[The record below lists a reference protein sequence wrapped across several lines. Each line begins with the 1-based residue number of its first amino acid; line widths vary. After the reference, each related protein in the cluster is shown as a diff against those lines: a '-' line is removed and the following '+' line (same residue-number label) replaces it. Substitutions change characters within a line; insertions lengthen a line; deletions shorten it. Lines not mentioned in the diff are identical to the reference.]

1 MKPSAADHRSLA
13 ASAIDLADRTYF
25 LSPEDEQPPPRLV
38 DSIRQYGILHPPLV
52 QQQSADRFIVV
63 AGWKRLIT
71 AVTLLHWDSVPCIV
85 VPADCPALHL
95 HSCLLEETLAGS
107 PLSLAEQS
115 AFFASLRETCAAED
129 ILPLLA
135 KLGHRPNRHQLEE
148 LLGLQKLA
156 PSALL
161 ALHRGILNYT
171 SGRKLLR
178 LSHAD
183 QETLVALITRFQLS
197 GSKQQKLIDQ
207 GTELLRRRQG
217 DLNTITTPFLAQMD
231 MSRQENIP
239 QQASALLNWL
249 HEQCFPR
256 SALAENEFSRRVAQL
271 NLPSTMRIEHSP
283 FFEEDS
289 VTLAL
294 TFADWRSLQKSL
306 PAIHHILA
314 ASDSAKTSRTQ

>member
-1 MKPSAADHRSLA
+1 MKSSAADHRSLA

-38 DSIRQYGILHPPLV
+38 ESIREYGMLHPPLV
-52 QQQSADRFIVV
+52 QQQSAGRFIVV

-71 AVTLLHWDSVPCIV
+71 AVTLLHWNSVPCIV
-85 VPADCPALHL
+85 VPADCPAQHL
-95 HSCLLEETLAGS
+95 HSCLLEESLAGS

-115 AFFASLRETCAAED
+115 AFFASLSEICPVED

-135 KLGHRPNRHQLEE
+135 KLGHRPNKHQLDE
-148 LLGLQKLA
+148 LLGLRKLA
-156 PSALL
+156 PSARF

-178 LSHAD
+178 LSSAD
-183 QETLVALITRFQLS
+183 QETLVAMITKFQLG

-207 GTELLRRRQG
+207 GTELLRREQV
-217 DLNTITTPFLAQMD
+217 DLKAITTPFLEHMD

-239 QQASALLNWL
+239 QQAAALLNWL

-256 SALAENEFSRRVAQL
+256 SVLAESEFSRRVAQL
-271 NLPSTMRIEHSP
+271 NLPTTMQIEHSP

-294 TFADWRSLQKSL
+294 TFTDWDSLQKSL
-306 PAIHHILA
+306 PAIHRILA
-314 ASDSAKTSRTQ
+314 ASDPAKTRRTQ

>member
-1 MKPSAADHRSLA
+1 MKSSAADHRSLA
-13 ASAIDLADRTYF
+13 ASAIDLADQTYF
-25 LSPEDEQPPPRLV
+25 LSPEDVHPPPRLV
-38 DSIRQYGILHPPLV
+38 NSIREYGILHPPLV
-52 QQQSADRFIVV
+52 QQKSAGRFIIV
-63 AGWKRLIT
+63 AGRKRLIT

-85 VPADCPALHL
+85 VPADWPALRL
-95 HSCLLEETLAGS
+95 HSYLLEESLAGS
-107 PLSLAEQS
+107 PLSLVEQS
-115 AFFASLRETCAAED
+115 AFFASLRKTCPVED
-129 ILPLLA
+129 ILPLLE
-135 KLGHRPNRHQLEE
+135 KLGHKPNKHQLDE
-148 LLGLQKLA
+148 LLGLRKLA
-156 PSALL
+156 PAAQL

-178 LSHAD
+178 LSQAD
-183 QETLVALITRFQLS
+183 QETLVAMITRFQLS

-207 GTELLRRRQG
+207 GTELLRRGQK
-217 DLNTITTPFLAQMD
+217 DLKDITTPFLERME

-239 QQASALLNWL
+239 QQAAALLDWL

-256 SALAENEFSRRVAQL
+256 SVLAESEFSRRVAQL

-294 TFADWRSLQKSL
+294 TFAGWDSLRKSL

-314 ASDSAKTSRTQ
+314 ASDSAKTSRTR

>member
-1 MKPSAADHRSLA
+1 MKSSAADHRSLA
-13 ASAIDLADRTYF
+13 VSAIDLADRTYF

-38 DSIRQYGILHPPLV
+38 DSIREYGILHPPLV
-52 QQQSADRFIVV
+52 QQQSAGRYIVV
-63 AGWKRLIT
+63 AGWKRLLT

-85 VPADCPALHL
+85 VPAHCSALHL
-95 HSCLLEETLAGS
+95 YSFLLEQSLEGN
-107 PLSLAEQS
+107 PLSLVEQC
-115 AFFASLRETCAAED
+115 AFFANLRKTCTVED

-135 KLGHRPNRHQLEE
+135 KLGHKPNKHQLDE
-148 LLGLQKLA
+148 LLGLRKLA
-156 PSALL
+156 QTAQL

-178 LSHAD
+178 LSQAD
-183 QETLVALITRFQLS
+183 QETLVAMITRFQLG

-207 GTELLRRRQG
+207 GTELLRRDRKELK
-217 DLNTITTPFLAQMD
+217 DITTPFLEKMD

-239 QQASALLNWL
+239 QQAAALLDWL

-256 SALAENEFSRRVAQL
+256 SVLAENEFSRCVAQL
-271 NLPSTMRIEHSP
+271 NLPSTMRIGHSP

-294 TFADWRSLQKSL
+294 TFADWVSLQKSL

-314 ASDSAKTSRTQ
+314 ASDSAKTSRTR